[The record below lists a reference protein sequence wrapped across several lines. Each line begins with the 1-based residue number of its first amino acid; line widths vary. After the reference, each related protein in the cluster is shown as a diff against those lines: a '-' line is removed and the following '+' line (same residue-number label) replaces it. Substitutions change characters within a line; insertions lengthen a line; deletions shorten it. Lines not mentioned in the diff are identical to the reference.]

1 MGPGGG
7 VRRILKGTKKGQI
20 STLYKSQVLY
30 PVETRPL
37 MCIIL
42 KCISNFYVLHAPLE
56 SVGVVIPPGVVG
68 LEVENSVVAAAAS
81 EFSEP
86 VAAFVDV
93 GFVVDLDVSG
103 YLAAFVALVSVA
115 DVAEPQA
122 YVDIA
127 LAFDVS
133 DPASVV
139 ALEGDSPGRPS
150 FLAFPNVDHYA
161 SSSSR
166 VGGVRD

>member
-1 MGPGGG
+1 M
-7 VRRILKGTKKGQI
+7 
-20 STLYKSQVLY
+20 
-30 PVETRPL
+30 
-37 MCIIL
+37 
-42 KCISNFYVLHAPLE
+42 A
-56 SVGVVIPPGVVG
+56 PPGVAG
-68 LEVENSVVAAAAS
+68 PEVENSVVAAAAS
-81 EFSEP
+81 EFFEP
-86 VAAFVDV
+86 VAVFVDV

-122 YVDIA
+122 YVDIV

-161 SSSSR
+161 SSSSL

>member
-1 MGPGGG
+1 
-7 VRRILKGTKKGQI
+7 
-20 STLYKSQVLY
+20 
-30 PVETRPL
+30 
-37 MCIIL
+37 
-42 KCISNFYVLHAPLE
+42 
-56 SVGVVIPPGVVG
+56 VVPPGVVG

-93 GFVVDLDVSG
+93 GFVVDLDVSE

-133 DPASVV
+133 VLVSVV
-139 ALEGDSPGRPS
+139 AVESDSPGRPS

-161 SSSSR
+161 SSSSL